1 MFPLALS
8 LPLLVAAGTPAPTYN
23 VSNLQ
28 FNPLAYTTAENL
40 AARTVSYADGTV
52 QQLPSGTTVQNATF
66 GPAPA
71 HFVQPVFSVEPLN

>member
-8 LPLLVAAGTPAPTYN
+8 LPLLVAAGAPTPVYN

-28 FNPLAYTTAENL
+28 FNPLAYTTKENL
-40 AARTVSYADGTV
+40 AARAASYTEGNVYRLPPGTA
-52 QQLPSGTTVQNATF
+52 LQNGKF